1 MSDDSH
7 RLIEVEKEVGQL
19 TTLVDRIDTTLTKL
33 TDLSTTV
40 SQILAVQGNRLE
52 VQEKAGEKLENL
64 IETRRIDNEKA
75 LRQVSTRIDDLET
88 DLYDDM
94 KKNNEDVIKEIK
106 YLRKEASVQHDDI
119 SKRMTRLEKWVWLF
133 IGGGVVVGFILD
145 KVNIISLFT

>member
-1 MSDDSH
+1 MAEDSH

-19 TTLVDRIDTTLTKL
+19 TTLVGRIDTTLTKL

-75 LRQVSTRIDDLET
+75 IRQVDIRIDDLES
-88 DLYDDM
+88 DLYEEI
-94 KKNNEDVIKEIK
+94 KNNNEDVIKEIK
-106 YLRKEASVQHDDI
+106 DLRKEAGVQHDDI

-145 KVNIISLFT
+145 KVNFISLFT

>member
-1 MSDDSH
+1 M
-7 RLIEVEKEVGQL
+7 
-19 TTLVDRIDTTLTKL
+19 

-106 YLRKEASVQHDDI
+106 DLRKEASVQHDDI

>member
-106 YLRKEASVQHDDI
+106 DLRKEASVQHDDI